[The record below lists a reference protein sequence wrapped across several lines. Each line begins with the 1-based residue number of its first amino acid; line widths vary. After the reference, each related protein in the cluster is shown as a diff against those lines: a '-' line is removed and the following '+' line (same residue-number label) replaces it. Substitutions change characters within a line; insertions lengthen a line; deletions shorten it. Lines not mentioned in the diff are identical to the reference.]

1 MSLTDKVTIIN
12 GAYPEQ
18 NYKAE
23 FTAAERDYIAR
34 AILKMP
40 QHITITTEFETT
52 VSVMRKLGYL
62 TNEGI
67 KEEEVPD
74 YKKYNKDL

>member
-18 NYKAE
+18 NYKVE

-40 QHITITTEFETT
+40 QHIEITQEFELT
-52 VSVMRKLGYL
+52 VSIMRKLGYVK
-62 TNEGI
+62 TEERQYFGGEG
-67 KEEEVPD
+67 D
-74 YKKYNKDL
+74 

>member
-18 NYKAE
+18 NYKVE

-40 QHITITTEFETT
+40 QHIKITTEFETT
-52 VSVMRKLGYL
+52 VRIMRKLGYMA
-62 TNEGI
+62 TEGR
-67 KEEEVPD
+67 KEGDTFGP
-74 YKKYNKDL
+74 